1 MCSAMKRSLLPMLL
15 AIAFLLPGS
24 AEARGVVVFNH
35 GEDIVDIGE
44 VAEEHKE
51 SVRTE
56 IGGDAKIGYIHN
68 AFGVFWLNIWTWDG
82 RYCLYL
88 NDQYWEFEPEQAATL
103 PGQPD
108 RALRNPLLYTFPPG
122 LLVLIAIVAHQQQ
135 PA

>member
-1 MCSAMKRSLLPMLL
+1 MRSAMKRSLLPMLL
-15 AIAFLLPGS
+15 TIAFLLTGN
-24 AEARGVVVFNH
+24 AEARGLVIINH

-88 NDQYWEFEPEQAATL
+88 NDQYWELEPEQAATL
-103 PGQPD
+103 LGQPD
-108 RALRNPLLYTFPPG
+108 RALRNPLFYTFPPG

-135 PA
+135 AA